1 MTRLA
6 GATCWL
12 WPSIISVGSLAS
24 SIRPPTVDAT
34 GRKLHSALAELGQL
48 LGWVCYDTGQHGLAQ
63 RYCIAALRAAHAA
76 DDRPLGAHILG
87 EMAYQAA
94 HQGQPA
100 EAVTLIDTAMAGTRG
115 QQTSRLLA
123 QLHIQQA
130 HAFAALNDASAC
142 TAAISQARTHVAQ
155 SVPHDDQ
162 PYLYWVRPAEIT
174 ASAGECLLRWGQ
186 ADRAADLI
194 DQGIALF
201 AAPFDRDRQY
211 YLTHLAEALARPG
224 KQRDVDVAA
233 AKGIEAIHLA
243 ESLSSTLNVDRIRY
257 LITLMNPHATLPAV
271 RDFVERAKE
280 LV

>member
-1 MTRLA
+1 
-6 GATCWL
+6 
-12 WPSIISVGSLAS
+12 
-24 SIRPPTVDAT
+24 
-34 GRKLHSALAELGQL
+34 
-48 LGWVCYDTGQHGLAQ
+48 
-63 RYCIAALRAAHAA
+63 
-76 DDRPLGAHILG
+76 
-87 EMAYQAA
+87 
-94 HQGQPA
+94 
-100 EAVTLIDTAMAGTRG
+100 
-115 QQTSRLLA
+115 
-123 QLHIQQA
+123 
-130 HAFAALNDASAC
+130 
-142 TAAISQARTHVAQ
+142 
-155 SVPHDDQ
+155 
-162 PYLYWVRPAEIT
+162 VRPAEIT